1 MKIMVVDDNVENRYL
16 LEVLLKAHGHTV
28 VLAENGLEA
37 LEALRR
43 EPVGLIISDIL
54 MPRMDGYRL
63 CREAKQDERLRDI
76 PFVFVTS
83 SYTEEKDERFAL
95 ALGAERF
102 IRRPIEPDVFMRIID
117 EVATTGVAKAPAF
130 PANGGYLAAYAERV
144 VHKLEEKITALQAE
158 IAARKRAEAALR
170 ESEEKFRGFAEAA
183 EQVFWITG
191 LRPERVVYVNPSFE
205 HIWGRS
211 ANDLYADPRLW
222 VEAIHPEDHERV
234 AKAFQQWLQGL
245 PDARY
250 DVEYR
255 IATPEGRIRWISD
268 CGFVIPSLW
277 DRAPRVAGIAED
289 ITERKRAEEALRES
303 EERYRSLTA
312 ALVEG
317 VILMDA
323 EGGILTCNASAER
336 MLGVAIGDTHGRTV
350 FDQHSP
356 VHEDGTPYT
365 ADAYPQN
372 VTLRT
377 GQPCRAVIMGLSR
390 QDDGVTWL
398 SVNSQPLL
406 RAGTDQSYA
415 VVTSFA
421 DITEQK
427 LLERELQQQARIDAL
442 TGAANRRHFINEA
455 EQTIALSRRYRHAL
469 SLLMLD
475 IDRFKS
481 VNDTY
486 GHHAGDLALQTLT
499 HVCKTELRDVDLLGR
514 IGGEEFAVL
523 LPETGAERALHV
535 AERLRQAV
543 AKTAARADG
552 NLTVRFT
559 VSIGVATLTD
569 QDRSVDM
576 LLQRADQALY
586 DAKESGRNAVRV
598 AAAQDTV
605 LAPAGSL

>member
-54 MPRMDGYRL
+54 MPKMDGYRL

-76 PFVFVTS
+76 PFVFVTA

-102 IRRPIEPDVFMRIID
+102 IRRPIEPDAFMRIID
-117 EVATTGVAKAPAF
+117 EVATTGVAKASTF
-130 PANGGYLAAYAERV
+130 PHNGGYLAAYAERV
-144 VHKLEEKITALQAE
+144 VHKLEEKITALEAE
-158 IAARKRAEAALR
+158 IVARKRAEAALR

-191 LRPERVVYVNPSFE
+191 LQPERVVYANPSFE

-211 ANDLYADPRLW
+211 TNDLYADPRLW
-222 VEAIHPEDHERV
+222 METIHPEDRERV
-234 AKAFQQWLQGL
+234 AQAFQQWLQCL

-250 DVEYR
+250 DAEYR
-255 IATPEGRIRWISD
+255 IVTPEGKIRWISD
-268 CGFVIPSLW
+268 CGFVIPSLG
-277 DRAPRVAGIAED
+277 DQAPRVAGIAED
-289 ITERKRAEEALRES
+289 ITERKLAEEALRES

-323 EGGILTCNASAER
+323 EGTILTCNASAER
-336 MLGVAIGDTHGRTV
+336 MLGVAIGDTHGRTM
-350 FDQHSP
+350 FDRHLP
-356 VHEDGTPYT
+356 VHEDGAPYT

-377 GQPCRAVIMGLSR
+377 GQPCRAVIMGLCR
-390 QDDGVTWL
+390 QDDGITWL
-398 SVNSQPLL
+398 SVNAQPLL
-406 RAGTDQSYA
+406 RAGTDQPHA

-442 TGAANRRHFINEA
+442 TGAANRRQFINEA
-455 EQTIALSRRYRHAL
+455 EQAIALSRRYRHAL

-486 GHHAGDLALQTLT
+486 GHHAGDLVLQTLT
-499 HVCKTELRDVDLLGR
+499 RVCKTELRDVDLLGR

-543 AKTAARADG
+543 ANTAAKVED
-552 NLTVRFT
+552 NLSVHIT
-559 VSIGVATLTD
+559 VSIGVATLND
-569 QDRSVDM
+569 EDSSVDM

-605 LAPAGSL
+605 VAPTGSL